1 VNAVRSDLPTPR
13 ARGHAR
19 ATQRQE
25 QERVARKKERGI
37 RCWERREQRDEEFQ
51 LREQQGLSPPT
62 TSEYS
67 FSDEEGGGGK

>member
-1 VNAVRSDLPTPR
+1 
-13 ARGHAR
+13 
-19 ATQRQE
+19 
-25 QERVARKKERGI
+25 VARKKEWGI

>member
-1 VNAVRSDLPTPR
+1 VNVVRSDLPTPR

-19 ATQRQE
+19 AAQRQE

-51 LREQQGLSPPT
+51 LRE
-62 TSEYS
+62 
-67 FSDEEGGGGK
+67 